1 MLTDKGKKGNNCR
14 LFICQ
19 LNAIVES
26 TGRSIISYKSISFSI
41 YKLSIIRM
49 KDFKLF
55 ATCTAP
61 QNGAASAIGSA
72 AGEQPGAVNMI
83 FVGGL
88 DTRSSI
94 ALMAAPLSH

>member
-1 MLTDKGKKGNNCR
+1 MS
-14 LFICQ
+14 I
-19 LNAIVES
+19 
-26 TGRSIISYKSISFSI
+26 GRSVIYYKRDKASKTTRQVLYTCKIIS
-41 YKLSIIRM
+41 
-49 KDFKLF
+49 
-55 ATCTAP
+55 TWTAP

>member
-1 MLTDKGKKGNNCR
+1 MFIEKYEATISRKKEHVR
-14 LFICQ
+14 
-19 LNAIVES
+19 
-26 TGRSIISYKSISFSI
+26 K
-41 YKLSIIRM
+41 
-49 KDFKLF
+49 F

-94 ALMAAPLSH
+94 ALIAAPLSH